1 MAAFD
6 RALSRVRQDCPELDP
21 DRINQLARQQE
32 HTFRNTTLTP
42 GKTLTLFARQVAQG
56 NIACA
61 SVRHLADKKFT
72 DSAWCQ
78 ARSRLPIELIEQVQR
93 SMVQTARRELD
104 QTDDAG
110 DGAYRWRGHRVYVV
124 DGTGDSMPDTPQLRE
139 HYGVPGEC
147 KEGLGF
153 PTSHLLLLMDQR
165 SGLFIDCVD
174 NPLGTSDLSQA
185 QSMYRH
191 MEAGDV
197 LLGDHGFSGW
207 GHFALI
213 LQAGLNVVLP
223 PNKRRIISFR
233 RSRTHVKPQ
242 GGGSKKRNG
251 KPRSKVIE
259 VLDKDDQL
267 VELFKPRDTD
277 KPAWMSQGVWDQLP
291 PSIVVR
297 EIRRTV
303 KRKGFRPLVVT
314 VVTTLLD
321 AEAYPADDVV
331 ELRLTRWMIETNL
344 RHLKTTLKMDQL
356 KCKTVDGV
364 RKERLMFLLVYNL
377 IRLIMLRAS
386 RQQRVNV
393 NRLSFADTLA
403 WLRYGELTVCV
414 ELKVNPNREGRLEPR
429 VIKRR
434 KRHFPHMRRPRR
446 QLKAQLRA
454 RHGDTT

>member
-1 MAAFD
+1 M
-6 RALSRVRQDCPELDP
+6 
-21 DRINQLARQQE
+21 
-32 HTFRNTTLTP
+32 
-42 GKTLTLFARQVAQG
+42 
-56 NIACA
+56 
-61 SVRHLADKKFT
+61 
-72 DSAWCQ
+72 
-78 ARSRLPIELIEQVQR
+78 
-93 SMVQTARRELD
+93 
-104 QTDDAG
+104 
-110 DGAYRWRGHRVYVV
+110 
-124 DGTGDSMPDTPQLRE
+124 
-139 HYGVPGEC
+139 
-147 KEGLGF
+147 
-153 PTSHLLLLMDQR
+153 
-165 SGLFIDCVD
+165 
-174 NPLGTSDLSQA
+174 
-185 QSMYRH
+185 
-191 MEAGDV
+191 
-197 LLGDHGFSGW
+197 
-207 GHFALI
+207 
-213 LQAGLNVVLP
+213 
-223 PNKRRIISFR
+223 
-233 RSRTHVKPQ
+233 
-242 GGGSKKRNG
+242 
-251 KPRSKVIE
+251 
-259 VLDKDDQL
+259 
-267 VELFKPRDTD
+267 
-277 KPAWMSQGVWDQLP
+277 
-291 PSIVVR
+291 VR